1 MPLLAPLWAWL
12 VGLLG
17 TLFSTVATW
26 LIGRFAFERAVTYA
40 LITAFLVASSALFL
54 AVTVA
59 IKGALLA
66 ARITMPNSLGMA
78 TFFLPASISQILAFI
93 VTARVSASV
102 YRWTV
107 STMAS
112 YVPHNPRTGLGG
124 V

>member
-17 TLFSTVATW
+17 ALFSTVATW
-26 LIGRFAFERAVTYA
+26 LIGRFAFDRAVTYA

-66 ARITMPNSLGMA
+66 ARISMPNSLGMA

-107 STMAS
+107 STMSA